1 MSPGFNISGCNNWCN
16 NITLHIFKSNIA
28 IITSARVIL
37 FSLLSVFRL
46 VCDQDYTKTTE
57 QISVKLEWRVGLG
70 PEWTPLT
77 FFADPDKDKDP

>member
-1 MSPGFNISGCNNWCN
+1 M
-16 NITLHIFKSNIA
+16 
-28 IITSARVIL
+28 

-70 PEWTPLT
+70 PEWTPLM

>member
-1 MSPGFNISGCNNWCN
+1 M
-16 NITLHIFKSNIA
+16 
-28 IITSARVIL
+28 

-57 QISVKLEWRVGLG
+57 QISVKLEWRVGLA